1 MEALLIMA
9 TAFICVCCFIIG
21 AKVGQMSAKG
31 ESIELP
37 NPVKAHRERV
47 ARKEAQA
54 EQDRVTTILQN
65 IDNYDGTSNYQQDV
79 PRG

>member
-31 ESIELP
+31 ERITLP
-37 NPVKAHRERV
+37 NPIRAYQERG
-47 ARKEAQA
+47 ARKEAQK

-65 IDNYDGTSNYQQDV
+65 IDNYDGTGANQQEV